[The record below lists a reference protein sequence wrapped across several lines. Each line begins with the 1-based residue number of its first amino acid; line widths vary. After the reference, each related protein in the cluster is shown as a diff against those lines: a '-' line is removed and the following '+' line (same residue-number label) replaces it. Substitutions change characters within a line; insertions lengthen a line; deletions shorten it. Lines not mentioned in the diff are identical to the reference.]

1 MDIGVPKERAPSE
14 CRVGL
19 PPVGVHLLTELGHAC
34 YVETGAGN
42 GSGFTD
48 DEYRAAGATI
58 VFSGEEAYG
67 RADVV
72 LKVSRP
78 GPREHEWLREGQ
90 TIMGLLHL
98 GAAHPTELLKLTDRL
113 VTAIA
118 FERIQEPAGV
128 FPVLLPLSQIGGR
141 MAAQLAA
148 SLLQNNHGTRGV
160 LLGGVPG
167 VPPAQIVIIGAGVVG
182 RNAAMTFLGMGARV
196 TIMDINL
203 SSLQKLEDWLPNRAA
218 TVLSTPQTIEEVCKT
233 ADVIVG
239 AVRQPGMRAPT
250 VLRQSTIK
258 NLRPGTVF
266 IDLSIDEGG
275 CAETSRPTTHTEP
288 TYVELGVV
296 HCCIPNL
303 PGAVARTATTAFH
316 NAAWMYIHQVA
327 EHGVDAALEEQ
338 PALRSGLV
346 IHQGKLVDEARARN
360 LSLMDGVR

>member
-1 MDIGVPKERAPSE
+1 MDIGIPKERAASE

-19 PPVGVHLLTELGHAC
+19 PPVGVHLLTDLGHHC

-42 GSGFTD
+42 GAGFTD
-48 DEYRAAGATI
+48 EEYRSAGATI

-72 LKVSRP
+72 IKVSRP
-78 GPREHEWLREGQ
+78 APAELEWLREGQ

-98 GAAHPTELLKLTDRL
+98 GAAHPSELLRLTDRR

-118 FERIQEPAGV
+118 FERIQEPAGI
-128 FPVLLPLSQIGGR
+128 FPVLHPLSQIGGR

-148 SLLQNNHGTRGV
+148 ALLQNDHGTRGV

-182 RNAAMTFLGMGARV
+182 RNAALTFLGMGARV
-196 TIMDINL
+196 TLMDVNL
-203 SSLQKLEDWLPNRAA
+203 VPLQKLEDWLPNRAE
-218 TVLSTPQTIEEVCKT
+218 TILSTPKTIEEVCKT

-239 AVRQPGMRAPT
+239 AVRQPGEKAPT
-250 VLRQSTIK
+250 VLTESTIK
-258 NLRPGTVF
+258 KLRRGTVF

-275 CAETSRPTTHTEP
+275 CAETSRPTTHAEP

-316 NAAWMYIHQVA
+316 NAARGYIRQVV
-327 EHGVDAALEEQ
+327 EYGVNAALEKQ
-338 PALRSGLV
+338 TALRSGLV
-346 IHQGKLVDEARARN
+346 IHEGRLIDESRARK
-360 LSLMDGVR
+360 LSLVNGAP

>member
-1 MDIGVPKERAPSE
+1 MDIGVPKERAESE
-14 CRVGL
+14 CRVGV
-19 PPVGVHLLTELGHAC
+19 PPVGVHLLTELGHTC

-67 RADVV
+67 RADLV
-72 LKVSRP
+72 LKVARP
-78 GPREHEWLREGQ
+78 TYGELDWLRHGQ
-90 TIMGLLHL
+90 MIMGLLHL
-98 GAAHPTELLKLTDRL
+98 GAAHPSELLRLIDRR

-118 FERIQEPAGV
+118 CERIEEPAGV
-128 FPVLLPLSQIGGR
+128 FPVLRPLSQIGGR

-182 RNAAMTFLGMGARV
+182 RNAALTFLGLGARV
-196 TIMDINL
+196 TIMDVNL
-203 SSLQKLEDWLPNRAA
+203 TQLQKLDDWLPNRAE
-218 TVLSTPQTIEEVCKT
+218 TLLSTPQTIEEVCQT

-239 AVRQPGMRAPT
+239 AVREPGEKAPT
-250 VLRQSTIK
+250 VLRRSAIK
-258 NLRPGTVF
+258 QLRPGTVF

-275 CAETSRPTTHTEP
+275 CAETSRPTTHADP
-288 TYVELGVV
+288 TFVELGVV

-303 PGAVARTATTAFH
+303 PGAVARTATTAYH
-316 NAAWMYIHQVA
+316 NAARGYIRQVA
-327 EHGVDAALEEQ
+327 DHGVDKALETE
-338 PALRSGLV
+338 PALRSALV
-346 IHQGKLVDEARARN
+346 LHGGRVVDEYRAQKLSLVDGAA
-360 LSLMDGVR
+360 